1 MDEAL
6 MKVLAIDIGGTNV
19 KVLATGAAAARRFP
33 SGRTLTPDEMVGKVK
48 QLAADWQYE
57 AVSLGYPGAVA
68 NGSIVGEPK
77 NVASG
82 WVGFDFEKAFGVP
95 VKIMN
100 DAAMQALG
108 SYEGGRMLFVGL
120 GTGVGATLIVDG
132 VVVPME
138 LAHLSYK
145 KRTYEEYLGVRALKR
160 LGKKKW
166 SRHVASA
173 IDRMISVLHLDDVV
187 IGGGNVKKLDE
198 LPPHCRTGSN
208 DYAFRGGF
216 RMWDTA
222 TPT

>member
-1 MDEAL
+1 
-6 MKVLAIDIGGTNV
+6 MKVLAVDIGGTNV
-19 KVLATGAAAARRFP
+19 KVLATGATAARRFP
-33 SGRTLTPDEMVGKVK
+33 SGRTLTPDEMVWKVK

-57 AVSLGYPGAVA
+57 VVSVGYPGPVA
-68 NGSIVGEPK
+68 NGRIVGEP
-77 NVASG
+77 NNLAPG
-82 WVGFDFEKAFGVP
+82 WVGFDFEKVFGLP
-95 VKIMN
+95 VRILN

-120 GTGVGATLIVDG
+120 GTGVGTTLIVDG

-145 KRTYEEYLGVRALKR
+145 KRTYEDYLGVRGLKR

-173 IDRMISVLHLDDVV
+173 VDRMIGVLQLDDVV

-198 LPPHCRTGSN
+198 LPERCRTGSN
-208 DYAFRGGF
+208 EYAFRGGF

-222 TPT
+222 TPTSHAL